1 MIASILKEV
10 KKKPRRLNRMLLNRT
25 IQNKMQNFKESI
37 SFPSGPNWV
46 NPLMPW
52 CIQLVNNEPMRHMCK
67 AEISQCLG
75 ST

>member
-10 KKKPRRLNRMLLNRT
+10 KKK
-25 IQNKMQNFKESI
+25 NKKIKSNASESHNTKQNFKESI